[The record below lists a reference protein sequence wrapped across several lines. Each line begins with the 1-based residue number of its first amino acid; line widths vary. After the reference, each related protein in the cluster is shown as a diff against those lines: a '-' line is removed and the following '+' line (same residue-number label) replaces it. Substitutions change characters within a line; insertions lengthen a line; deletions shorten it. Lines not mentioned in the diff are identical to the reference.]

1 MMFTLEFNTLKHI
14 NSIFQKNER
23 IMITELY
30 IDIML
35 LLPLV
40 YQCYYTNEF

>member
-1 MMFTLEFNTLKHI
+1 MMFTLEVNTLKHI

-23 IMITELY
+23 ITELY

-35 LLPLV
+35 LLLLV
-40 YQCYYTNEF
+40 YQCYFTNVF